1 LVCARI
7 FYADLDSLCCKV
19 ISQGAWQPL
28 EHALRF
34 SCALVGSVTPP
45 AHLEE
50 VTKSISGVLVL
61 PASAALSNDR
71 WERHHSIP
79 PFSATCESA
88 LSRLLQ
94 IKSSKS
100 V

>member
-1 LVCARI
+1 MCPRI
-7 FYADLDSLCCKV
+7 FYADLDSLCCQA

-34 SCALVGSVTPP
+34 SCALVGGITPP

-61 PASAALSNDR
+61 PTSAALSNDR
-71 WERHHSIP
+71 WERHYGIP
-79 PFSATCESA
+79 PFPATCESA

-94 IKSSKS
+94 IKLSKS